1 MQHELRLRVDA
12 PLATALARR
21 DATGRGR
28 AWLGRAGN
36 PPETRNRR
44 MRLFDRCGAQE
55 PSAAKGDH
63 LRDEEIARLEAAL
76 FYAREPVPLRRLAKL
91 ARLPDGTRAMALIR
105 QLNALYD
112 SAGSAF
118 RVERLAGGFQLLT
131 RAPFGPWLRRLLEAV
146 PETRLSSAAMETLA
160 IVAYRQPV
168 TRTEVEGIRGVGS
181 EEMLRQLLE
190 RDFIAVGGRS
200 DELGR
205 PNVYVTTRRFLQAFG
220 LGQIEELPPVDLS
233 ASETAADS
241 PPGSAAEPA
250 TDDEPELPGRD
261 GTPG

>member
-1 MQHELRLRVDA
+1 MRHELGARVGS
-12 PLATALARR
+12 PLATALARH
-21 DATGRGR
+21 DAAGRGR
-28 AWLGRAGN
+28 SWLGRAGI
-36 PPETRNRR
+36 PPSVQNRR
-44 MRLFDRCGAQE
+44 MWLGRGTARE
-55 PSAAKGDH
+55 PLAAKGNH
-63 LRDEEIARLEAAL
+63 LRDEEISRLEAAL

-91 ARLPDGTRAMALIR
+91 ARLPDGTRARALIR

-131 RAPFGPWLRRLLEAV
+131 RTPFGPWLRRLLDAV

-168 TRTEVEGIRGVGS
+168 TRSEVEGIRGVGS

-205 PNVYVTTRRFLQAFG
+205 PNVYITTRQFLQAFG
-220 LGQIEELPPVDLS
+220 LGQIDELPPIELPAAEAGA
-233 ASETAADS
+233 ASPQGLAE
-241 PPGSAAEPA
+241 EPA
-250 TDDEPELPGRD
+250 TEDEPDLSD
-261 GTPG
+261 GDGALR